1 MALLASLFLLVAF
14 RLGMGVVMSVARG
27 SEMRT
32 GMHKKGRT
40 CLQRGRLFRVD
51 DLVDFSMPVPPA
63 SLAIAET

>member
-1 MALLASLFLLVAF
+1 
-14 RLGMGVVMSVARG
+14 MGVVVSVARG

-51 DLVDFSMPVPPA
+51 DSVDFSMPVPPA